1 MGIEGW
7 WYQEYS
13 VKGHIVR
20 GDEPTSEGGLAK
32 AIAYSQHLALVSSND
47 Y

>member
-1 MGIEGW
+1 MVSRIFSEG
-7 WYQEYS
+7 
-13 VKGHIVR
+13 GHIVR
-20 GDEPTSEGGLAK
+20 GDEPTSEGGLVK